1 MKTNIALI
9 CLLPNY
15 SKNISKLLSDKL
27 DMFYVNVEEMVDFEL
42 GDLEHILNT
51 LGERDGRKFI
61 RDSENKIIKNVSNF
75 ENTIISINPITMF
88 ANRNFDRISKTS
100 YIVYLQIAPK
110 FFKIRAQETADE
122 ISESMLNIA
131 FTERDKMY
139 VDRSDIVVNCS
150 SYKTSKAVKKVV
162 SSINSFFKKL
172 NKTRNKKVG

>member
-1 MKTNIALI
+1 
-9 CLLPNY
+9 
-15 SKNISKLLSDKL
+15 
-27 DMFYVNVEEMVDFEL
+27 
-42 GDLEHILNT
+42 
-51 LGERDGRKFI
+51 
-61 RDSENKIIKNVSNF
+61 
-75 ENTIISINPITMF
+75 MF

-110 FFKIRAQETADE
+110 FFKIRAQETADD